1 MFAIRD
7 GRTEVTLA
15 DFEAARDK
23 LQDAEQT
30 EEQVINYQY

>member
-7 GRTEVTLA
+7 GRTEVIQS
-15 DFEAARDK
+15 DFDSAREK
-23 LQDAEQT
+23 LQDAEGT